1 MRDEGVER
9 DWAVGGAGTN
19 MLKRIFNFA
28 LLLLVTNAAF
38 AQYPTRP
45 VRVIVHAPPGSAPDI
60 ISRVLG
66 QPLAE
71 ALGQQFVVENRTG
84 SNGNIAGE
92 LVARAAPDG
101 HTLLLFVEG
110 MLTINP

>member
-84 SNGNIAGE
+84 SNGKIAGE
-92 LVARAAPDG
+92 LLPPAPAG
-101 HTLLLFVEG
+101 RPPL
-110 MLTINP
+110 MLSVPTTRQSKS